1 MNMLQV
7 ACYAVAVGLFF
18 FFLCVFSWMLA
29 EGLHI
34 YFMVVRVFDSGRGRK
49 LYYLLIGW
57 GKKAFF
63 VWLLVWVGYFLT
75 KW

>member
-1 MNMLQV
+1 
-7 ACYAVAVGLFF
+7 
-18 FFLCVFSWMLA
+18 MLA

-57 GKKAFF
+57 GKVDNHQQLFYHSFKTFSVLNSLNNHTFSYIA
-63 VWLLVWVGYFLT
+63 LFLII
-75 KW
+75 

>member
-1 MNMLQV
+1 MSILIHVMQIG
-7 ACYAVAVGLFF
+7 CYVISVGLFF
-18 FFLCVFSWMLA
+18 FFLCVFSWMLV

-57 GKKAFF
+57 GNIQS
-63 VWLLVWVGYFLT
+63 Y
-75 KW
+75 

>member
-1 MNMLQV
+1 
-7 ACYAVAVGLFF
+7 
-18 FFLCVFSWMLA
+18 MLA

-57 GKKAFF
+57 GKVDNHQQLFNYSFKTFSVLNSLNNLTFSYIA
-63 VWLLVWVGYFLT
+63 LFLII
-75 KW
+75 

>member
-1 MNMLQV
+1 
-7 ACYAVAVGLFF
+7 
-18 FFLCVFSWMLA
+18 MLA

-57 GKKAFF
+57 GKVDNHQHLFYNSIKTFSILTFSYIA
-63 VWLLVWVGYFLT
+63 LFLIIT
-75 KW
+75 LCNGIQDSL